1 MVIESMTSRN
11 FTRILFALFSILL
24 SSANA
29 MDEILFNALEADT
42 PLTHEQTI
50 RCNSLLDEISTL
62 DDNVSFTPIQT
73 RFVTAICSSLKREM
87 KDVNTA
93 EYTLNRDPLVLLLG
107 VTGSGKSTVAD
118 LLTQKRLEARRSP
131 ENPKRINIVGPNTGQ
146 NGGSKTTKPGFCR
159 DPENGFTYADCP
171 GSQDTR
177 GRLQQVK
184 NAIYM
189 NGLFNHHDSVRFLI
203 VDTAASIED
212 VAYGGNFIATLR
224 ELKKTVG
231 NLSPA
236 NISLAVTQHGEDH
249 MSVEYLRQHM
259 GRLAQNSSYQDIRDL
274 LVSLADPASRIA
286 FFSRPPRD
294 TVEGPYADDRAREDL
309 LSAIRGTP
317 PLLLDVDTRKEIRI
331 AFSDFATVFVNR
343 IKTGLTVSMRALVE
357 RGVVRPIKFYIEEKT
372 RGTRVLIDRRICA
385 EDDAQNMLGS
395 YLKDLATELGS
406 FKAGVLA
413 LINDESITYPAF
425 VNAGSCSSDNSGN
438 GSQYL
443 LKIIRQRIKP
453 DAETDVVS
461 DAKTE
466 ADFSVIKRMTESLG
480 CLYRIKGISGHSFAE
495 DVVNP
500 ALAELEQNLTPCVPV
515 EETQGW
521 IDQLVFARRLIQA
534 TKAPRVHTYRVPT
547 TRNSGGIR
555 YRHFREEYWHL
566 PRTLMG
572 LALGNSGEERIDF
585 RPLRGN
591 WDYARVNRHLD
602 LLEVV
607 RKELKELK
615 AKARLTIYKAQS
627 DAALYNK
634 LTTFDGFIEWPVV
647 SELMHNNDNLVIGQ
661 PRINVGWRD
670 HVIATPEYIARADA
684 RLNKFNEGIAS
695 FAENSDNL
703 FDATSSTCNVCNP
716 SMHELLTRRF
726 ASVSDS
732 D

>member
-1 MVIESMTSRN
+1 MVIESMTFRN
-11 FTRILFALFSILL
+11 FTRILFALFGILL

-29 MDEILFNALEADT
+29 MDEILFNALESDA

-62 DDNVSFTPIQT
+62 DDNVSFTPTQT

-87 KDVNTA
+87 TDVNSA
-93 EYTLNRDPLVLLLG
+93 EYALNRDPLVLLLG

-146 NGGSKTTKPGFCR
+146 NGGSKTTKPGFYR

-231 NLSPA
+231 KLSPA

-259 GRLAQNSSYQDIRDL
+259 GRLAQNSSYQDIGDL
-274 LVSLADPASRIA
+274 LVSLADPESRIA

-294 TVEGPYADDRAREDL
+294 TVEGPYADDRARADL

-357 RGVVRPIKFYIEEKT
+357 SGVVRPIKFYIEEKT

-395 YLKDLATELGS
+395 YLNAVAGELSSLKSGVS
-406 FKAGVLA
+406 ALVADGVALYPGFKG
-413 LINDESITYPAF
+413 PH
-425 VNAGSCSSDNSGN
+425 
-438 GSQYL
+438 YL
-443 LKIIRQRIKP
+443 LKIIRQRVKT

-461 DAKTE
+461 DARTE
-466 ADFSVIKRMTESLG
+466 ADLSSIKSAAESLG
-480 CLYRIKGISGHSFAE
+480 CLYRIKGIPTTLFAE
-495 DVVNP
+495 DILNP
-500 ALAELEQNLTPCVPV
+500 AFAELEQNLTPSVPV
-515 EETQGW
+515 EMTQSW
-521 IDQLVFARRLIQA
+521 TDCLVFARRLIQA

-547 TRNSGGIR
+547 TRNSGGMR
-555 YRHFREEYWHL
+555 YRTHREEYWHL
-566 PRTLMG
+566 PRTVMS
-572 LALGNSGEERIDF
+572 LAVGNPGEELSDF
-585 RPLRGN
+585 RPLRGG
-591 WDYARVNRHLD
+591 WDYARVNRHTE

-615 AKARLTIYKAQS
+615 ADARLTIFKAQS
-627 DAALYNK
+627 DGTLYNK
-634 LTTFDGFIEWPVV
+634 LIIFDGFR
-647 SELMHNNDNLVIGQ
+647 GQ
-661 PRINVGWRD
+661 SLAWRD
-670 HVIATPEYIARADA
+670 HVIATPEYLARADS
-684 RLNKFNEGIAS
+684 RLSKFNEGIAS
-695 FAENSDNL
+695 FAANTDSL
-703 FDATSSTCNVCNP
+703 FDATSSTCNLCNP
-716 SMHELLTRRF
+716 SIQEFLTRRF
-726 ASVSDS
+726 AH
-732 D
+732 